1 MLILIFRI
9 VKLYFLDNSSNNTS
23 VPAQNN
29 NDTLAKRNLPFKQP
43 DDAKARS
50 GDNNEDISKPPVLA
64 IILTSLCV
72 MFVIVVL
79 VLVWV
84 YSRKRR
90 GTNLMELKW
99 KKVEENQ
106 VRL

>member
-1 MLILIFRI
+1 MIINCKICIF
-9 VKLYFLDNSSNNTS
+9 LENSMHNTS
-23 VPAQNN
+23 ASDQNN
-29 NDTLAKRNLPFKQP
+29 NDTLAERNSPFKQP
-43 DDAKARS
+43 DNGKARS
-50 GDNNEDISKPPVLA
+50 GDNDDDISKPPVLA